1 LHFSGEEAAVE
12 VLRLVRAVFLLGLV
26 QVIAS
31 ANPGPGYSQSNDE
44 LSVLNAQ
51 VVRLHEAGKYSEA
64 EPVALRAVAL
74 AERLHGPDH
83 LQVGTA
89 LNNLGLLYRAQGRY
103 TEAEPIYLRY
113 LGIREKAFGP
123 DHPNVVTA
131 LNNLAVL
138 YKVQG
143 RFREAERLYKRSLA
157 IREKVLGAESPH
169 VGTLLG
175 NLGQLYYSEG
185 RYAEAEVLAKRDL
198 AIRERAPGPDQLD
211 LSRAL
216 NNLALIYDAQHRY
229 ADAEPLYKRALK
241 ISEAK
246 LGPEHPDV
254 STTLSNLA
262 VVYANLK
269 RFSEAEELNL
279 RALEITERQL
289 GPDHPGM
296 GIALNNLAVLYQD
309 QKRYAEAEQLYLRS
323 AAVLEKS
330 SGPDHPQLGI
340 AFANVGMLRFLQS
353 NWDGAIDSLQ
363 RSTGTAITRY
373 MRSGD
378 SADFNPAG
386 ADRREVV
393 QSSRAFKMMVRA
405 AGQLA
410 TDKPDREPELRSRM
424 FAIAQW
430 APSSDAAASL
440 AQMAARQAK
449 GAGELA
455 RLVREQQDLAAE
467 WQARDKALI
476 LSQAQPPERRN
487 RDAEARLRDRLAKAD
502 ARIAEIN
509 KILAKDFPEFSALA
523 SPAPLEIYEVQALL
537 HQHEALVFLLDT
549 AAESPTHEQTFVW
562 IVTKTDSRWVRS
574 ELGTKALTDLVAALR
589 CGLDVTLWLGG
600 RSDRRCRDLLRV
612 SAREEVINGRKV
624 PVLPFD
630 LAKAHELYAALFGP
644 VQDLIKDKHLLV
656 VPSGPLTSLPFNVLV
671 TEAPKSAVTVSLA
684 DYRSAAWFGTHHP
697 ITVLPAVSSLKALR
711 HFPRTGHARKAYLG
725 VGNPLLDGRQADSH
739 FGALFKARAQAA
751 RDGQRCPLKP
761 QPVAPAL
768 EHRSLEGFDKM
779 FRGAQ
784 ADIEQVRMAAP
795 LPETADE
802 LCEVGRL
809 LGVAE
814 TDILLGGRATEAAIK
829 DLSDKG
835 RLSDYAVVHFAT
847 HGALFGQS
855 KGAAEAGLILTPPAK
870 GTIEA
875 QALERDDGFLA
886 ASEIAGLKLDADW
899 VILSACNTAG
909 GAGENAEPLSGLARA
924 FFYAGARALLVSH
937 WPVDSEAAVKLTT
950 KAFAELKFDPTIGRS
965 EAFRRSMHD
974 LLVGGSPIQAH
985 PMVWAP
991 FVVVGEGA
999 R

>member
-1 LHFSGEEAAVE
+1 
-12 VLRLVRAVFLLGLV
+12 LVLV
-26 QVIAS
+26 QIVESAS
-31 ANPGPGYSQSNDE
+31 PGPAVSQSGDE
-44 LSVLNAQ
+44 LAALIAQ
-51 VVRLHEAGKYSEA
+51 VVRLHEAGKLSEA
-64 EPVALRAVAL
+64 EPIALRAVAL

-103 TEAEPIYLRY
+103 AEAEPLYLRY

-143 RFREAERLYKRSLA
+143 RFTEAERLYKRSLA
-157 IREKVLGAESPH
+157 IREKVLGPESPH

-185 RYAEAEVLAKRDL
+185 RYAEAEMLAKRDL
-198 AIRERAPGPDQLD
+198 AIRDKAPGPDQLD
-211 LSRAL
+211 LGRVL
-216 NNLALIYDAQHRY
+216 NNLALIYDAQGRY
-229 ADAEPLYKRALK
+229 ADAEPLYKRALA

-246 LGPEHPDV
+246 LGPGHQDV
-254 STTLSNLA
+254 ATTLNNLA
-262 VVYANLK
+262 VVYANLR
-269 RFSEAEELNL
+269 RFAEAEQLNL
-279 RALEITERQL
+279 RALDISEKQL
-289 GPDHPGM
+289 GSEHPGV
-296 GIALNNLAVLYQD
+296 GIALNNLAMLYQD
-309 QKRYAEAEQLYLRS
+309 QRRYADAERLYLRS
-323 AAVLEKS
+323 VNILEKS
-330 SGPDHPQLGI
+330 SGANHPQVGI
-340 AFANVGMLRFLQS
+340 ALTNIGKLRFLQS
-353 NWDGAIDSLQ
+353 NWDGAIESLE
-363 RSTGTAITRY
+363 RSTGITITRY
-373 MRSGD
+373 TRSGD

-410 TDKPDREPELRSRM
+410 TGKPDRESELRSRM
-424 FAIAQW
+424 FEIAQW
-430 APSSDAAASL
+430 AQSSEAAASI

-449 GAGELA
+449 GAGALA
-455 RLVREQQDLAAE
+455 RLVRERQDLAAE
-467 WQARDKALI
+467 WQAADKALI
-476 LSQAQPPERRN
+476 LSQAQPPDRRN
-487 RDAEARLRDRLAKAD
+487 RDAEARLRDQLAKAD

-509 KILAKDFPEFSALA
+509 RILAKDFPEFAALA
-523 SPAPLEIYEVQALL
+523 SPAPLDIREVQALL
-537 HQHEALVFLLDT
+537 HPREALVLLLDT
-549 AAESPTHEQTFVW
+549 AAESPVQEETFVW
-562 IVTKTDSRWVRS
+562 IATKTDSRWVRS
-574 ELGTKALTDLVAALR
+574 DLGTKALTDRVAALR
-589 CGLDVTLWLGG
+589 CGLDVTLWLPG
-600 RSDRRCRDLLRV
+600 RSDGRCGDLVRA
-612 SAREEVINGRKV
+612 SPREEVINGRKV
-624 PVLPFD
+624 LVLPFD

-644 VQDLIKDKHLLV
+644 VQDLIEDKHLLV

-671 TEAPKSAVTVSLA
+671 AEPPKSAVTGRLA
-684 DYRSAAWFGTHHP
+684 DYRGAAWLGTRHP
-697 ITVLPAVSSLKALR
+697 ITVLPSVSSLKALR
-711 HFPRTGHARKAYLG
+711 HFAKAGHARKAYLG
-725 VGNPLLDGRQADSH
+725 VGNPLLDGQQADSRS
-739 FGALFKARAQAA
+739 GALFKARAQAA
-751 RDGQRCPLKP
+751 RDSQRCAVKS
-761 QPVAPAL
+761 QPVAPVL
-768 EHRSLEGFDKM
+768 EHRPIDGFDKM

-835 RLSDYAVVHFAT
+835 RLSDYAIVHFAT
-847 HGALFGQS
+847 HGTVVGRS
-855 KGAAEAGLILTPPAK
+855 KGAAEPGLILTPPAK
-870 GTIEA
+870 GTTEA

-886 ASEIAGLKLDADW
+886 ASEIAALKLDADW

-909 GAGENAEPLSGLARA
+909 GASENAEPLSGLARA

-937 WPVDSEAAVKLTT
+937 WPVNSDAAVELTT
-950 KAFAELKFDPTIGRS
+950 KAFAELKSDPTIGRS
-965 EAFRRSMHD
+965 EAFRRSMRD
-974 LLVGGSPIQAH
+974 LVVSGSPAQAH